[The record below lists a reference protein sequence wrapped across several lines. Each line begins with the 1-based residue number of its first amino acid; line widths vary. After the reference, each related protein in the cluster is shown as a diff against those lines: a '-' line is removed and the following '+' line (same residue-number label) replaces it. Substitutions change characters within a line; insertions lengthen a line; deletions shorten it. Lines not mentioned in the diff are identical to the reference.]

1 MKRFIDLKESNCQN
15 CYKCIR
21 SCPVKS
27 ISFSD
32 KQAHIIESECI
43 LCGQCFIVC
52 PQNAKQVESQ
62 VPDIKLAMAKG
73 EAVYVSLAPSYVA
86 NYKDLTFQTME
97 DAFKQLGFAGAGETA
112 LGATI
117 VTEQYDQMVDQAN
130 GNVFISS
137 CCHSVNLLVQ
147 KHFPECLP
155 NLAQVL
161 SPMQAHCQMLK
172 AEHPGARTVF
182 VGPCIAKKEEAGR
195 YDGIVDWAIT
205 FEELSAWLEE
215 ENITLHNKPDD
226 RRKGK
231 ARLYPTTG
239 GILAT
244 MQKRRDDFHY
254 LAIDGVENC
263 IHALEDIRRG
273 KVKNCFIEMSACVGS
288 CINGPVMDREHINTI
303 EDITI
308 VKNFASDEPFEL
320 KPIQRVP
327 LKKGMGRLSIHRDY
341 PSEDVITSIL
351 FQMGK
356 RTKEDELNCGSCGYN
371 SCREKAIAVYRGK
384 ADLTMCLPFLKE
396 KAESFSDNIIR
407 NTPNAVFVLNEQL
420 EFQQAND
427 AALKLFN
434 SPDLDDLAGTPV
446 SHLIDPRPYVNA
458 LDGSDVFNE
467 LRYLPEFDR
476 YVQETII
483 YDKNYHILM
492 SIMRDFTK
500 EQRERDAKQEIARQT
515 AEITDHVIQKQMKIV
530 QEIASLLGE
539 TTAETRVALM
549 NLQESLQD
557 D

>member
-52 PQNAKQVESQ
+52 PQNAKQVENQ
-62 VPDIKLAMAKG
+62 VPQIKLAMAKG
-73 EAVYVSLAPSYVA
+73 EQIYVSLAPSYIA
-86 NYKDLTFQTME
+86 NYKNVSFAAME
-97 DAFKQLGFAGAGETA
+97 EAFLKLGFAGAGETA

-117 VTEQYDQMVDQAN
+117 VTEKYDDMVAQAD
-130 GNVFISS
+130 GDVIISS
-137 CCHSVNLLVQ
+137 CCHSINLLVQ
-147 KHFPECLP
+147 KHFPDCLP
-155 NLAQVL
+155 NLAQVK
-161 SPMQAHCQMLK
+161 SPMQAHSQMLK

-182 VGPCIAKKEEAGR
+182 VSPCIAKKEEAGR

-205 FEELSAWLEE
+205 FEELSDWLDEAG
-215 ENITLHNKPDD
+215 IDLHNKPDD
-226 RRKGK
+226 RIKGK

-244 MQKRRDDFHY
+244 MDKRREDFHY

-263 IHALEDIRRG
+263 MNALRDIQRG
-273 KVKNCFIEMSACVGS
+273 QVKNCFIEMSACVGS
-288 CINGPVMDREHINTI
+288 CINGPVMNREAINSI

-308 VKNFASDEPFEL
+308 VKRFASPQHF
-320 KPIQRVP
+320 PISPVQRID
-327 LKKGMGRLSIHRDY
+327 LDKGMGQLAVHRNT
-341 PSEDVITSIL
+341 PREDVLTSIL

-371 SCREKAIAVYRGK
+371 SCREKAIAVYQGK

-407 NTPNAVFVLNEQL
+407 NTPNAIFVLNEQL
-420 EFQQAND
+420 EFQQIND
-427 AALKLFN
+427 AALKLFKLKN
-434 SPDLDDLAGTPV
+434 PDSLIYQPI
-446 SHLIDPRPYVNA
+446 SYLIDPRPYVDV
-458 LDGSDVFNE
+458 LDGATVTNE

-483 YDKNYHILM
+483 HDKNYHILM
-492 SIMRDFTK
+492 SIMRDCTA
-500 EQRERDAKQEIARQT
+500 EQRERDDKQRLALQT
-515 AEITDHVIQKQMKIV
+515 AEITDQVIQKQMKIV

-549 NLQESLQD
+549 NLQESLKD
-557 D
+557 E

>member
-21 SCPVKS
+21 ACPVKS

-43 LCGQCFIVC
+43 LCGECFIVC
-52 PQNAKQVESQ
+52 PQNAKQVENQ
-62 VPDIKLAMAKG
+62 VPRIKLAMAKG
-73 EAVYVSLAPSYVA
+73 EDVYVSLAPSYVA
-86 NYKDLTFQTME
+86 NYKNISFATME
-97 DAFKQLGFAGAGETA
+97 DAFRKLGFAGAGETA

-117 VTEQYDQMVDQAN
+117 VTEKYDDLVDKSN
-130 GNVFISS
+130 GKVIISS
-137 CCHSVNLLVQ
+137 CCHSVNLLIQ
-147 KHFPECLP
+147 KHFPECLDH
-155 NLAQVL
+155 LAPVL

-172 AEHPGARTVF
+172 AEHPGAKTVF

-205 FEELSAWLEE
+205 YEELSEWLAQ
-215 ENITLHNKPDD
+215 ENIDLHNKTDD
-226 RRKGK
+226 RLKGK

-244 MQKRRDDFHY
+244 MKKSRPDFHY

-263 IHALEDIRRG
+263 MHALEDIKRG
-273 KVKNCFIEMSACVGS
+273 QVDNCFIEMSACVGS
-288 CINGPVMDREHINTI
+288 CINGPVMDREAIHTI
-303 EDITI
+303 ADITI
-308 VKNFASDEPFEL
+308 VKNFASDQPFAVS
-320 KPIQRVP
+320 PVQRID
-327 LKKGMGRLSIHRDY
+327 LSKGMGPLKIHRDH
-341 PSEDVITSIL
+341 PTDEVLQSIL
-351 FQMGK
+351 HQMGK
-356 RTKEDELNCGSCGYN
+356 RTKADELNCGSCGYN
-371 SCREKAIAVYRGK
+371 SCVEKATAVYQGK

-407 NTPNAVFVLNEQL
+407 NSPNAVFVLNEKL
-420 EFQQAND
+420 EFQQANT

-434 SPDLDDLAGTPV
+434 QDHIEDIINRPV
-446 SHLIDPRPYVNA
+446 SQLIDPRPYVDVM
-458 LDGSDVFNE
+458 DGSNVYDK
-467 LRYLPEFDR
+467 LRYFSEFDR
-476 YVQETII
+476 YGEETII
-483 YDKNYHILM
+483 YDKNFHIVM
-492 SIMRDFTK
+492 SIIRDCTK
-500 EQRERDAKQEIARQT
+500 EQREYEAKQQIARQT

-549 NLQESLQD
+549 NLKESLSD